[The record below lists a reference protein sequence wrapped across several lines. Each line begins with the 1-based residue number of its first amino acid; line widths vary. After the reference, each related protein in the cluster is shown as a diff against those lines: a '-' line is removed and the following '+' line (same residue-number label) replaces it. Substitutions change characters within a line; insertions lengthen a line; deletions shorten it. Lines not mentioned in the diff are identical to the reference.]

1 MAERNI
7 TPEKDVKGIDEL
19 AERGRQVSVIDK
31 MFGEE
36 GLPFDQ
42 RRIERE
48 CIHLLRRA
56 SEDVYTIG
64 CMFIQLKEHLPHGD
78 FVESLERI
86 GIDKYSASRFMKV
99 SIKLQDD
106 MKKTLHP
113 NVKNLPQSKLF
124 DIAFMDTEDIEEL
137 KENGT
142 IAGLQ
147 LDEVQKMSVRELR
160 TKIKDYKDDKK
171 ALEEQLTEKN
181 KKIDELDRELQL
193 LKKPSQWSE
202 RAKRLVLEIGTIS
215 VQFNVIANDLHKM
228 FEEINELQPAGWSN
242 EKDILRSRSQEVM
255 REMFDKMEEL
265 GDVVDWMAPA
275 DNDLL
280 QSRHRMQPLEWSAFP
295 AEETEDSED
304 PEDRT

>member
-7 TPEKDVKGIDEL
+7 TPEKDAKGIDEL
-19 AERGRQVSVIDK
+19 AERGRQVSMVDRIY
-31 MFGEE
+31 GEE
-36 GLPFDQ
+36 NLPFDQ
-42 RRIERE
+42 KRIENDCVELMRRTGIE
-48 CIHLLRRA
+48 MFLLGRNL
-56 SEDVYTIG
+56 IL
-64 CMFIQLKEHLPHGD
+64 LKEHLPHGE
-78 FVESLERI
+78 FTESLERI
-86 GIDKYSASRFMKV
+86 GMNDSTSRKIMNATVRLADKTGAM
-99 SIKLQDD
+99 
-106 MKKTLHP
+106 LHP
-113 NVKNLPQSKLF
+113 NLQGLPQSKLLELVAL
-124 DIAFMDTEDIEEL
+124 DDEDLEEL

-142 IAGLQ
+142 VADLK
-147 LDEVQKMSVRELR
+147 LDAVQKMSVRELR
-160 TKIKDYKDDKK
+160 GSLKDVKNEKK

-193 LKKPSQWSE
+193 LKKPSQWSD

-265 GDVVDWMAPA
+265 GDVVDWIAPA

-280 QSRHRMQPLEWSAFP
+280 QSRHRMQPLDWSAFP
-295 AEETEDSED
+295 AEGTEDSED
-304 PEDRT
+304 PEDHT